1 MQHQNQVQ
9 TTSQRQNFFLIQ
21 QKLQLLNIMHLTAN
35 ALEEHIRIQIEENP
49 ALEQQAEVDSKSDE
63 NLETEER
70 KEHESRSMNDLETY
84 YDDDDYPDYR
94 TYVNN
99 SSVDDERVTAP
110 MAYQSSYQ
118 EQLKEQLKEFN
129 LRSDLIPSLH
139 YLIDSLDEDGLL
151 RRPIEDLADDYGFAE
166 GVFIEP
172 AILEECLAI
181 IQKLE
186 PAGVGAR
193 DLRECLLLQ
202 LKRKN
207 SKATNAQM
215 AMTIL
220 EDYFQELTTK
230 NFEKIARDMD
240 ITLEELK
247 EAFKVITHL
256 TPRPVFTAVKG
267 DSHSLAIFPD
277 FILTLNDG
285 VPEISLASNTANT
298 LRINEGF
305 EQYCQ
310 GKNQRKSNVRKK
322 FPDLTY
328 YRKKVEEARWFI
340 DALQQREKTLMDI
353 MKSIAILQRDFFI
366 SGDKKDLHPMIL
378 QNISD
383 MTGYDLSTISR
394 VTSNKY
400 VQTPFGNIL
409 LKEVFSNA
417 IQNEDGGE
425 VSAKEIKQAIR
436 ELVEQEQKARPLN
449 DFDIVEQLK
458 GKGYNI
464 ARRTVVKY
472 REAMNIPN
480 ARMRKAIF

>member
-9 TTSQRQNFFLIQ
+9 TTTQRQNFFLIQ
-21 QKLQLLNIMHLTAN
+21 QKLQLLNIMHLTVN

-49 ALEQQAEVDSKSDE
+49 ALEQQTE
-63 NLETEER
+63 NDTASEETLQDDDR
-70 KEHESRSMNDLETY
+70 REHESRSMNDLETY

-99 SSVDDERVTAP
+99 TSADDDRITAP
-110 MAYQSSYQ
+110 MAYQSSFQ

-129 LRSDLIPSLH
+129 VKAELIPSLH

-151 RRPIEDLADDYGFAE
+151 RRSIEDLADDYGFAE
-166 GVFIEP
+166 GVFVDP
-172 AILEECLAI
+172 SILEECLGI
-181 IQKLE
+181 IQRLE

-202 LKRKN
+202 LRRKK
-207 SKATNAQM
+207 SPPPYTDIA
-215 AMTIL
+215 ISLL
-220 EDYFQELTTK
+220 ENYFAELTTK
-230 NFEKIARDMD
+230 NFEKISRDMN
-240 ITLEELK
+240 ISMEELR
-247 EAFKVITHL
+247 EAFRVITNL
-256 TPRPVFTAVKG
+256 TPRPVFTAIKG
-267 DSHSLAIFPD
+267 DNHSLAILPD
-277 FILTLNDG
+277 FVLNITDNTL
-285 VPEISLASNTANT
+285 EISLASNTSNM
-298 LRINEGF
+298 LKISDDF
-305 EQYCQ
+305 EQYCA

-322 FPDLTY
+322 FPDLSY

-340 DALQQREKTLMDI
+340 DALKQREKTLMDI
-353 MKSIAILQRDFFI
+353 MKAIATLQRDFFL

-383 MTGYDLSTISR
+383 ITGYDLSTISR

-409 LKEVFSNA
+409 LKDVFSNA

-436 ELVEQEQKARPLN
+436 ELVEQEQKVKPLN
-449 DFDIVEQLK
+449 DFDIVEQLRE
-458 GKGYNI
+458 KGYNI

-480 ARMRKAIF
+480 ARMRKAIL

>member
-1 MQHQNQVQ
+1 MQHQNQIQ

-21 QKLQLLNIMHLTAN
+21 QKLQLLNIMHLTMN
-35 ALEEHIRIQIEENP
+35 ALEEHIRIEIEENP
-49 ALEQQAEVDSKSDE
+49 ALELQTDTDNSNDE
-63 NLETEER
+63 NLLDEER
-70 KEHESRSMNDLETY
+70 REHESRKLNDLETY

-99 SSVDDERVTAP
+99 ASADDDRVSAPLAYYSSF
-110 MAYQSSYQ
+110 Q
-118 EQLKEQLKEFN
+118 EQLKDQLKEFTVKAEM
-129 LRSDLIPSLH
+129 IPPLH

-151 RRPIEDLADDYGFAE
+151 RRSIEDLADDYGFGE
-166 GVFIEP
+166 GIYINPEV
-172 AILEECLAI
+172 LEECLLF

-202 LKRKN
+202 LKRKQHLT
-207 SKATNAQM
+207 SSGYM
-215 AMTIL
+215 AMNIL
-220 EDYFQELTTK
+220 ENHFQELTTK
-230 NFEKIARDMD
+230 NFEKIAREMN
-240 ITLEELK
+240 INQEELRS
-247 EAFKVITHL
+247 AFRVITSL
-256 TPRPVFTAVKG
+256 SPRPVFTASKG
-267 DSHSLAIFPD
+267 DNHNLSIQPD
-277 FILTLNDG
+277 FILNINEGDLE
-285 VPEISLASNTANT
+285 VSLASNTANT
-298 LRINEGF
+298 LKISEDF

-310 GKNQRKSNVRKK
+310 GKNQRKSNVRRK

-353 MKSIAILQRDFFI
+353 MTTIARLQRDFFL

-383 MTGYDLSTISR
+383 ITGYDLSTISR

-400 VQTPFGNIL
+400 VQTPYGNIL
-409 LKEVFSNA
+409 LKDVFSNA
-417 IQNEDGGE
+417 ISNENGGE
-425 VSAKEIKQAIR
+425 VSAKEIKQAIC
-436 ELVEQEQKARPLN
+436 ELVASESKQKPLN

-458 GKGYNI
+458 EKGYSI

-472 REAMNIPN
+472 REALNIPN
-480 ARMRKAIF
+480 ARMRKAII